1 MGCAPCFCYRTGI
14 SSAGSNVSVRAEWT
28 IVCACL
34 ASASASQSCRRCRA
48 CLGRF
53 AVANRVD
60 GDAAAIACERVR
72 SDGRSRLRRS
82 RRTTAGLRPVDAPLG
97 TNGHKPVLRPRSDH
111 PPPPSR
117 PRICSANTVRA
128 GLGGT
133 SNLPRASLEVPYSLG
148 RSHRSRIKTG
158 IFAGAFSGGAN
169 RDRTGDLLL
178 AKQATLADLPY
189 FYGFLEPISDKR
201 SPQISRLGNTLGNT
215 LDPWLIVCV
224 RDERGGGDAKRTPAD
239 AR

>member
-60 GDAAAIACERVR
+60 GDAAAIAWERVR

-97 TNGHKPVLRPRSDH
+97 TNGHKTGTETPERPSPSTLAIPHLQREYRSRRTWWDLQ
-111 PPPPSR
+111 PPACQFGGSLFSR
-117 PRICSANTVRA
+117 PKPQVPDQNRHLCRRFLRWSQP
-128 GLGGT
+128 G
-133 SNLPRASLEVPYSLG
+133 SNR
-148 RSHRSRIKTG
+148 
-158 IFAGAFSGGAN
+158 
-169 RDRTGDLLL
+169 
-178 AKQATLADLPY
+178 
-189 FYGFLEPISDKR
+189 
-201 SPQISRLGNTLGNT
+201 
-215 LDPWLIVCV
+215 
-224 RDERGGGDAKRTPAD
+224 
-239 AR
+239 